1 MKASRETP
9 APIAGKSE
17 YRHIRMQ
24 RCKGARALPGP
35 PPWAPG
41 GPELFSG
48 EAAGL
53 HYPSAMP
60 QTPIIDPQAIDNLRM
75 LNPDDGDEF
84 LREIVAIFVAD
95 TPKRILELAE
105 CRASGD
111 TVRFVRAAHSIKGS
125 SSNLGALSLRHAAD
139 ILEQHAKQSG
149 MVGVE
154 AMIADVRSEFSRA
167 EQELARLVK
176 TS

>member
-1 MKASRETP
+1 MKAWRETP

-105 CRASGD
+105 IEELSYREIARALDCPVG
-111 TVRFVRAAHSIKGS
+111 TVMSRLHRARRR
-125 SSNLGALSLRHAAD
+125 LRQAA
-139 ILEQHAKQSG
+139 
-149 MVGVE
+149 VP
-154 AMIADVRSEFSRA
+154 
-167 EQELARLVK
+167 ARHPAQTETLNAAA
-176 TS
+176 